1 MTNLDV
7 DITLSRGAFELAAR
21 FDVAAGEV
29 LGIVGRNGVG
39 KSNLLGAIAGSI
51 PIDSGSIRIG
61 DRELVSQRD
70 GRGSSV
76 PRWRRRVGHL
86 DQRSRLFPHLSA
98 RENIAFGPRSQ
109 GMRKPDAR
117 SLADEWLERVGLEG
131 RGPARAEQLSGG
143 QQQRVALARVLACSP
158 DVVLL
163 DEPFAAL
170 DVASVG
176 GIRDLVRTQLRRSG
190 VPVALVTHDSADLL
204 SLADRVIVLEA
215 ADEGRPAGI
224 HQRGTVAE
232 VLRTPTTRFAAD
244 IAGRVLLSGT
254 VSERGS
260 ILLPDAPL
268 RELPIAEPDLFRG
281 TQAHVSFDPA
291 DVRVTAPV
299 GAEHESSSTAGTWVG
314 TVAGIQATRNGLR
327 ITTREW
333 DGFAAEV
340 PLSEAL
346 DLELREGTSARF
358 ELPPHALRWS
368 QPEPGRR

>member
-39 KSNLLGAIAGSI
+39 KSSLLGAIAGSI
-51 PIDSGSIRIG
+51 PIDSGSIRIS

-358 ELPPHALRWS
+358 ELPP
-368 QPEPGRR
+368 